1 MEEASKLY
9 ARRLVGPGDT
19 KLHSK
24 NAAAMTASSTT
35 RGCAERARQGLC
47 GQGSLLCSQQNE
59 TRGSPS
65 ARPVSIG
72 STTPV
77 PRCQSQPGE
86 ASPKDSGLLD
96 RMLATEQP
104 EQTFTGNGGHA
115 PELRVF
121 VFVEGDVPTWHT
133 VEASAARCLL
143 VWCTPSFTCNRHLP
157 IVKAQCTAACQR

>member
-47 GQGSLLCSQQNE
+47 GQGSLLCPQQ
-59 TRGSPS
+59 TRRVAPLPQGQFRS
-65 ARPVSIG
+65 AQLRLCLDVNLSLGRHRGKIPACWIG
-72 STTPV
+72 CWP
-77 PRCQSQPGE
+77 Q
-86 ASPKDSGLLD
+86 
-96 RMLATEQP
+96 QP